1 MTLRPV
7 AAVAGARGPAFG
19 ERVGVVVEVRQAGVL
34 ACRGALTPF
43 RRRLVYFEWKIAN
56 EIR

>member
-43 RRRLVYFEWKIAN
+43 RRRLVYFE
-56 EIR
+56 